1 MIESNSCFWFLSTSL
16 SKYCY
21 SHYYIDWIK
30 YCKVSWW
37 FYCTDPK
44 EIVFLWFRFLVCMDC
59 FQLLLVLIILEVLLI
74 IWLELGFLIIFLFIL
89 PSYYVLVVTWTVNRE
104 CFAFIHLHLHLSLH
118 LLFLKNIFCIHVFLK
133 KCLGLFL
140 APVVLFSSLLS

>member
-44 EIVFLWFRFLVCMDC
+44 EISLIPFFSLYGLFSAFTCVNNIGSFVNNLVGVRILNHFSFYTSFVLRSSGDMDC
-59 FQLLLVLIILEVLLI
+59 KSWMFCFYSSSSPSQSSSSFSEKY
-74 IWLELGFLIIFLFIL
+74 FLYSCFFKKVFRSIFSACRSLFI
-89 PSYYVLVVTWTVNRE
+89 
-104 CFAFIHLHLHLSLH
+104 AFKL
-118 LLFLKNIFCIHVFLK
+118 N
-133 KCLGLFL
+133 
-140 APVVLFSSLLS
+140 